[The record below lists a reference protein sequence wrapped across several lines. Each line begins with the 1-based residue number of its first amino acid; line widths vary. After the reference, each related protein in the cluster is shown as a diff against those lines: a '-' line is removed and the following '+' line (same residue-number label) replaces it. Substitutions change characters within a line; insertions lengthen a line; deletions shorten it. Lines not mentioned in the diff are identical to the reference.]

1 LFVLLLCYS
10 PLNRMPTD
18 PSTILAGTPNLYIR
32 LAIKSIYGIIEGI
45 KNTTTCRDSRM
56 AKSREIR

>member
-1 LFVLLLCYS
+1 
-10 PLNRMPTD
+10 MPTD